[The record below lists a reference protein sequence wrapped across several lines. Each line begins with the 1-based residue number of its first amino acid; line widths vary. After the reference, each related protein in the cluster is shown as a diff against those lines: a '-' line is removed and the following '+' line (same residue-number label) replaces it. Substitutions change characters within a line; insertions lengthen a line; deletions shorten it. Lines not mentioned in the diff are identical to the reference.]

1 MSKGAGVGGGRSVPF
16 RGSPNVPPGFSNF
29 MQSARQPLAQGFGA
43 GQPNRADMQKS
54 LQQSLQGEAGFLS
67 QGKAGDGR
75 FVATGRP
82 ATPPPQF
89 MFSPPP
95 PQQNYRTSFMP
106 PPSFG
111 GGAPGNFGP
120 MPYRSPGRKGG
131 MGGGTMQPL
140 PQNLGSP
147 TMYMG
152 MGSSPN
158 YGVPSSM
165 MPPQSFGYAGF
176 NNGGLIRSGI
186 GGFLG

>member
-16 RGSPNVPPGFSNF
+16 RGSPSVPPGFSKFMQSDF

-43 GQPNRADMQKS
+43 GVPNPSDMQKS
-54 LQQSLQGEAGFLS
+54 LQQSLQGEAGFLKQS
-67 QGKAGDGR
+67 KAGEGR
-75 FVATGRP
+75 VARSAP
-82 ATPPPQF
+82 STPPPQF
-89 MFSPPP
+89 MFSPP
-95 PQQNYRTSFMP
+95 P

-131 MGGGTMQPL
+131 MGGGMMQPL

>member
-16 RGSPNVPPGFSNF
+16 RGGSAAPPQFSNF
-29 MQSARQPLAQGFGA
+29 IQPARRPALEQGP
-43 GQPNRADMQKS
+43 PNPQNFMV
-54 LQQSLQGEAGFLS
+54 QQQ
-67 QGKAGDGR
+67 
-75 FVATGRP
+75 GRP
-82 ATPPPQF
+82 ASPQF
-89 MFSPPP
+89 MYSQ

-106 PPSFG
+106 SPM
-111 GGAPGNFGP
+111 APGNFAP
-120 MPYRSPGRKGG
+120 MPSRGSKGG
-131 MGGGTMQPL
+131 MGGGMMQPL

-165 MPPQSFGYAGF
+165 MRQLPQNFGYAGF
-176 NNGGLIRSGI
+176 NNGGLTRSGI

>member
-16 RGSPNVPPGFSNF
+16 LGSPNASSPFSNF
-29 MQSARQPLAQGFGA
+29 MRSA
-43 GQPNRADMQKS
+43 GQPSPADMQK
-54 LQQSLQGEAGFLS
+54 ARDAVGFLS
-67 QGKAGDGR
+67 QGNAGEGR
-75 FVATGRP
+75 VARSAP

-95 PQQNYRTSFMP
+95 PQQNYRTSLMP

-111 GGAPGNFGP
+111 GGAPVNFGP

-131 MGGGTMQPL
+131 MGGGMMQPM
-140 PQNLGSP
+140 PQNLGNP

>member
-16 RGSPNVPPGFSNF
+16 RGRPAVPPGFSNF

-43 GQPNRADMQKS
+43 GQPNRADMQKAQS
-54 LQQSLQGEAGFLS
+54 EAYFQNQGPSNRQNFMVQQQG
-67 QGKAGDGR
+67 Q
-75 FVATGRP
+75 P
-82 ATPPPQF
+82 APQQF

-106 PPSFG
+106 SPM
-111 GGAPGNFGP
+111 APRNFAP
-120 MPYRSPGRKGG
+120 MPSRGSKGG
-131 MGGGTMQPL
+131 MGGGMMQPM

>member
-29 MQSARQPLAQGFGA
+29 MRSDFMQSARQPLAQGFGA
-43 GQPNRADMQKS
+43 GVPNRADMQKA
-54 LQQSLQGEAGFLS
+54 QSEAYFQN
-67 QGKAGDGR
+67 QGKAGEGR
-75 FVATGRP
+75 FAAPGRP

-89 MFSPPP
+89 MVNNNPPP
-95 PQQNYRTSFMP
+95 PPRTSFFP

-111 GGAPGNFGP
+111 RGAPGNFGP

-131 MGGGTMQPL
+131 MGGGMMQPL